1 VFDIPLLNNV
11 RLSLTT
17 FKFGR
22 AIHSRPPHQAK
33 EILMKAAIVTAPG
46 KTPIYADFPDPTPK
60 PDEQIIS
67 VQAAALSNLTRG
79 RASGTHYSSAGIY
92 PAVAGTD
99 GVGLTPD
106 GRRVYFAM
114 PEAPYGSLAEFCPIH
129 PRRCVEIPDA
139 LDDITAAAIANPG
152 MSAWASLV
160 DRAHLAPGETVLIN
174 GATGTA
180 GRVAVQL
187 AKYLGAA
194 KVIVTGRNPSELET
208 LKQLGADQTIAFNL
222 NPDHPNGAADFE
234 QALHQT
240 FAAGIDIVI
249 DYLWGQ
255 TALTLLTALAKT
267 IDDHPVR
274 FVQVGSAAGDLSINL
289 PAALLR
295 SSAITLIGSGI
306 GSVSREALAQS
317 IRSTFE
323 ACAPAHLTIA
333 TQTVP
338 LSEVETIWPTSTG
351 KPRIVF
357 TID

>member
-1 VFDIPLLNNV
+1 
-11 RLSLTT
+11 
-17 FKFGR
+17 
-22 AIHSRPPHQAK
+22 
-33 EILMKAAIVTAPG
+33 MKAAIVTAPG

-60 PDEQIIS
+60 EGEQI
-67 VQAAALSNLTRG
+67 VRVRAAALSNLTRG
-79 RASGTHYSSAGIY
+79 RASGTHYSAAGIY
-92 PAVAGTD
+92 PAIAGTD

-106 GRRVYFAM
+106 NRRVYFAM
-114 PEAPYGSLAEFCPIH
+114 PESPYGSLAELCPIH
-129 PRRCVEIPDA
+129 PRRCVEIPDT

-160 DRAHLAPGETVLIN
+160 NRAQLAAGETVLIN

-194 KVIVTGRNPSELET
+194 KVIATGRNAAELET
-208 LKQLGADQTIAFNL
+208 LKHLGADQTIAFNL
-222 NPDHPNGAADFE
+222 TPDNPIGPSDFE
-234 QALHQT
+234 AALQQT
-240 FAAGIDIVI
+240 FSTRIDIVI

-255 TALTLLTALAKT
+255 SALTLLTALAKT

-274 FVQVGSAAGDLSINL
+274 FVQVGSAAGDLTIQLS
-289 PAALLR
+289 AALLR
-295 SSAITLIGSGI
+295 SSAITLMGSGI

-323 ACAPAHLTIA
+323 AVAPAHLTIA
-333 TQTVP
+333 TQTAH
-338 LSEVETIWPTSTG
+338 LSEVETVWQTSTG
-351 KPRIVF
+351 RPRVVF